1 MDASFLVSASTL
13 ARVGL
18 MSSISPLNP
27 GHPLQDDLGSEDDT
41 APSWVDRAVPP
52 LIQRGQEVFHR
63 DLPQLLEKH
72 GGKWVAYSG
81 DRQLGVGRSK
91 RELYQRCLRQG
102 LSPDEFVVRGIG
114 PEMPDELDWE
124 EFRDV

>member
-1 MDASFLVSASTL
+1 
-13 ARVGL
+13 
-18 MSSISPLNP
+18 MSSISPLDP
-27 GHPLQDDLGSEDDT
+27 GHPIKDESCSQNDEAS
-41 APSWVDRAVPP
+41 SWVDREVPP

-63 DLPQLLEKH
+63 DLPQLLKEH

-81 DRQLGVGRSK
+81 DRQLGVGRSQ

-102 LSPDEFVVRGIG
+102 LNRDEFVVRGIG